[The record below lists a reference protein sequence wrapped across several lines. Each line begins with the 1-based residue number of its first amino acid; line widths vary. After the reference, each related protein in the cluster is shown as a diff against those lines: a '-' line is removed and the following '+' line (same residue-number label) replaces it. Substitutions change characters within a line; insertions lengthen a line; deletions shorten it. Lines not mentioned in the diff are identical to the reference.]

1 MKKAKILIALLL
13 TLPLL
18 SFSQIDCSG
27 VLKSLVP
34 EDGFQLHSLSKG
46 APCISGHTYEFL
58 VPVQEGYEY
67 RFIFYASPVFNND
80 LAFQII
86 DQNQAAGSNIVM
98 DLPGKLPNG
107 QLPKKNQTV
116 LQAYYDEGLA
126 REVHPYFTIYPQSST
141 TLKIV
146 IDINEKVDLIK
157 GCVTV
162 VILDKEFGFQ

>member
-34 EDGFQLHSLSKG
+34 EDGFQMNSLSKG
-46 APCISGHTYEFL
+46 APCISGHTYEFI
-58 VPVQEGYEY
+58 VPVQQGKEY

-80 LAFQII
+80 LHFQII
-86 DQNQAAGSNIVM
+86 DQNQPAGSNIVM
-98 DLPGKLPNG
+98 DLPGKLSDG
-107 QLPKKNQTV
+107 SLPEKNQTV
-116 LQAYYDEGLA
+116 LQAYYDQGLNK
-126 REVHPYFTIYPQSST
+126 EVHPFFTVIPQNT
-141 TLKIV
+141 TNLKLV
-146 IDINEKVDLIK
+146 INIDEKTDLIK

-162 VILDKEFGFQ
+162 VILDREFGFQ